1 MTAGLFRDHYW
12 RPALRAAGIEA
23 DPHTCRHWFVTNAMR
38 HMEQAATGEAGL
50 ARHKQELIQYMAW
63 RSGERTRKAYEHL
76 ERGRSFAMR
85 LQAIHRE
92 MGRRERRTE
101 KELASGAANIA
112 ASPGNGRDLALL
124 LGDDDDD

>member
-1 MTAGLFRDHYW
+1 MTAALSRDHYW
-12 RPALRAAGIEA
+12 RPALRAAGIDA

-38 HMEQAATGEAGL
+38 HIEQAATGEADM

-63 RSGERTRKAYEHL
+63 RSGERTLKAYEHL

-85 LQAIHRE
+85 LQAIHHE
-92 MGRRERRTE
+92 MGKREHLAA
-101 KELASGAANIA
+101 KELAKENGKPV
-112 ASPGNGRDLALL
+112 ASPVSDRDLMFL